1 MPLRPD
7 EVKTFDQLHSYGM
20 KFGYRRTIGGHLR
33 QAHWNGLSFQKDGTV
48 KYMRN
53 GAVVAQNVTP
63 EGMAVLIKLLGK
75 DEAGN

>member
-20 KFGYRRTIGGHLR
+20 QFGYRKTIGGHLR
-33 QAHWNGLSFQKDGTV
+33 QAHWNGLSFSKDGTV

-53 GAVVAQNVTP
+53 GSVVAQNVSH
-63 EGMAVLIKLLGK
+63 EGMAVLMKLLGK
-75 DEAGN
+75 EKI